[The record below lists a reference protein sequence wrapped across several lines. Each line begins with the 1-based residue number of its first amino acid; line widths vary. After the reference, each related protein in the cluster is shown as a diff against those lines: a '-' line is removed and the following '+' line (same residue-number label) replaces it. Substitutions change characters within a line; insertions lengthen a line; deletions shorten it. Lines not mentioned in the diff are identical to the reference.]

1 MSTQHTQQLKEARV
15 RKPRARPK
23 DAVMGGIYER
33 LAMLDSTQSI
43 EEAHIHSA
51 RLWELLNE
59 LRLATSKEP
68 AGEE

>member
-1 MSTQHTQQLKEARV
+1 
-15 RKPRARPK
+15 
-23 DAVMGGIYER
+23 MGAIYER

-59 LRLATSKEP
+59 LRLAASKEP